1 LASSGTIELAEFV
14 GLWGYLDQWRG
25 LFRRF
30 DQDNSGA
37 IDLME
42 FNNALS
48 AFGYKLSDKFINVL
62 FTSYD
67 KKGESSEPQL
77 GE

>member
-1 LASSGTIELAEFV
+1 LTSSGTIELAEFV

-48 AFGYKLSDKFINVL
+48 AFGYKLSDKFVGVL